1 MMWGTLLAIAL
12 WVSLDPTR
20 LVIGGILMSRP
31 RPRHNLLA
39 YWLGGLAAGVAP
51 GLSALV
57 LLHGSLLLVME
68 DARSRFASYT
78 GGYFQITIGVAALL
92 IAAVLSTGFPAQ
104 LRAAAAPYGGAPST
118 VALQPKTPTA
128 PARIRARIRHA
139 LQGGNPWVAFGIGLV
154 TTMPLADYL
163 VVLILIV
170 SSGAAIGIQLGA
182 VVAFTV
188 VVLVLVEVPL
198 VSYLVMPAK
207 TQMVMSQLEGWVA
220 THRRRL
226 LVAVPAAVGL
236 MLVTA
241 GITSI

>member
-1 MMWGTLLAIAL
+1 MMWGTLLAIAV
-12 WVSLDPTR
+12 WVSIDPTR

-51 GLSALV
+51 GLCALA
-57 LLHGSLLLVME
+57 LLHGSLLLVMNH
-68 DARSRFASYT
+68 ARSTLARFT
-78 GGYFQITIGVAALL
+78 GGYFQLAVGVLALL
-92 IAAVLSTGFPAQ
+92 IAALMSAGYPAR
-104 LRAAAAPYGGAPST
+104 LHAAAPTYGDTPPAP
-118 VALQPKTPTA
+118 ALRPTTPTA
-128 PARIRARIRHA
+128 SARMRARMRHA
-139 LQGGNPWVAFGIGLV
+139 LEGGNPWVAFGIGLV
-154 TTMPLADYL
+154 TTMPPMDYL

-182 VVAFTV
+182 VVTFTL
-188 VVLVLVEVPL
+188 VVLVLVEMPL

-207 TQMVMSQLEGWVA
+207 TQMAMVHLQSWVA

-236 MLVTA
+236 MFVTA
-241 GITSI
+241 GMSSI